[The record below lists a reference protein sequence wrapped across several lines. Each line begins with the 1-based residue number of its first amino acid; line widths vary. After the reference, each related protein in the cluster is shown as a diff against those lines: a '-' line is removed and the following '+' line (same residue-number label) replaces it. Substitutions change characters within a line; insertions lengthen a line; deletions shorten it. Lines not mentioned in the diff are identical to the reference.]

1 MNRISIYISN
11 LGKNNEGSIQI
22 GEWLRLPVPMDK
34 LNDALARIGIND
46 QYQEYFITDWES
58 PLANLEINEFTSI
71 SEVNEL
77 AEQLEALSDWD
88 YEKLAAVLE
97 AEDPSSVAGILA
109 LIQELDDF
117 DLIPEIEDETNLGEY
132 YAEEC
137 CIFNG
142 LPEVVQ
148 RYFDYSAYGREIHL
162 EGRGTFCSYG
172 YVEDHR

>member
-1 MNRISIYISN
+1 MKRISIYISN
-11 LGKNNEGSIQI
+11 LGKFNEGILI
-22 GEWLRLPVPMDK
+22 GKWIRLPVPMDK
-34 LNDALARIGIND
+34 LNAALARIGIND

-58 PLANLEINEFTSI
+58 SLANLEINEFTSI

-97 AEDPSSVAGILA
+97 AESPTSVAGILA

-117 DLIPEIEDETNLGEY
+117 DLIPEIEDEADLGEY

-137 CIFNG
+137 CILSG

-148 RYFDYSAYGREIHL
+148 RYFDFAAYGRDIHL
-162 EGRGTFCSYG
+162 EGRGIFTSWG
-172 YVEDHR
+172 YVEDNRW

>member
-1 MNRISIYISN
+1 MERISIFITN
-11 LGKNNEGSIQI
+11 LGKYNEGILV
-22 GEWLRLPVPMDK
+22 GEWVKLPVPMDK
-34 LNDALARIGIND
+34 LEYVLARIGID
-46 QYQEYFITDWES
+46 DRHQEYFITDWES
-58 PLANLEINEFTSI
+58 PLANLEINEFASI

-117 DLIPEIEDETNLGEY
+117 DLIPEIEDEAALGEY
-132 YAEEC
+132 CAEEC
-137 CIFNG
+137 CILSG

-148 RYFDYSAYGREIHL
+148 RYFNYEAYGRDIH
-162 EGRGTFCSYG
+162 RGGQGIFTSWG
-172 YVEDHR
+172 YVEDNR